1 VSQTVSSSLTLAYFI
16 RSLGTLVL
24 GHNDFHGSL
33 PTELGELAR
42 LSYLGL
48 QRNDFTGTIPSEI
61 ARLPRLGSLLLENN
75 SFSGP
80 VSEVLIPTTL
90 SQATL
95 QNTLSQVRLQNNAF
109 TGVIPEQLCAVPSL
123 EIIVDCEEVECSC
136 CDDCIVDTTAPT
148 DTPTNTPTKTA
159 VDIIA
164 PVVTP
169 APVPATTPAP
179 QQTPS
184 PAPVPATQAPV
195 PATPAPVPAT
205 PSPVPA
211 TPAPVPAT
219 QAPVPATQA
228 PTAAPTTTP
237 PTPCAYIRTTSDC
250 YTQGEEIDLEVNN
263 CDAEDFDL
271 IAMYPQT
278 KDSNIGYREA
288 VFWVRSCSGD
298 QVNCHGVLSDGF
310 IYLENNEPE
319 RLDFAPNPLNTGEY
333 KLMIIKIVPPGIVEQ
348 IADSSTFRIAETC

>member
-1 VSQTVSSSLTLAYFI
+1 M
-16 RSLGTLVL
+16 
-24 GHNDFHGSL
+24 
-33 PTELGELAR
+33 
-42 LSYLGL
+42 
-48 QRNDFTGTIPSEI
+48 

-90 SQATL
+90 SQVTL

-109 TGVIPEQLCAVPSL
+109 TGVIPAQLCAVPSL

-136 CDDCIVDTTAPT
+136 CVDCIVDTTAPT
-148 DTPTNTPTKTA
+148 DTPTDTPTNTA
-159 VDIIA
+159 FDIIA
-164 PVVTP
+164 PVGTP

-195 PATPAPVPAT
+195 PATQAPV
-205 PSPVPA
+205 

-219 QAPVPATQA
+219 QAPVPATQTPVPATQA
-228 PTAAPTTTP
+228 PVPATQAPSATSTSTAP
-237 PTPCAYIRTTSDC
+237 PTPCAFIRTTSDC

-263 CDAEDFDL
+263 CYAQDFDL

-278 KDSNIGYREA
+278 EDSSSIGYREA
-288 VFWVRSCSGD
+288 VFWVRSCSD

-310 IYLENNEPE
+310 IYLENSEPE

-333 KLMIIKIVPPGIVEQ
+333 KLLIIKIVPPGIVEQ
-348 IADSSTFRIAETC
+348 IAESTTFRIAETC